1 MKENDSENYSDEEKE
16 EEEEL
21 NELIKN
27 FAENKNDMHINSNLN
42 FPQNLQGEITLLL
55 YNNIL
60 SKLKSSLCQIIE
72 KKNQSENYLCE
83 IGFSEENHCIYL
95 KISFNY
101 TFLIFKIQ
109 YCEML
114 INKNLIKNIEEF
126 TLKFYYEDLEKTI
139 FNEIFFIDKQ
149 DLEIN
154 FFLQNGEMN
163 IIQCIESENE
173 NEKENY
179 QIEEKCNLYKDDI
192 GNFPKIPNNE
202 DFVFSFFISEKFVY
216 KLVLNFKKFIEIN
229 NDRNTNFFELHLFSN
244 DKILIVKKDNNKGV
258 YIKVYFNIILQFMK
272 NDNLKFGDF
281 FTYGTIDFSKFLSS
295 FVKGKKQKILF
306 FLTKNGELKIET
318 EIYNIENSEVI
329 QMFNPVLNQMI
340 DEY

>member
-1 MKENDSENYSDEEKE
+1 MKENKYENYSEEEKE
-16 EEEEL
+16 EEEL
-21 NELIKN
+21 NEMIKN
-27 FAENKNDMHINSNLN
+27 FDEIKNDIHINSNVN
-42 FPQNLQGEITLLL
+42 FPQNVQGEITLLL

-60 SKLKSSLCQIIE
+60 SKLKSSLNQIIK
-72 KKNQSENYLCE
+72 KKNQNDNYLCE

-114 INKNLIKNIEEF
+114 INKNLLRNIEEF
-126 TLKFYYEDLEKTI
+126 TLKLYYDDLENTI
-139 FNEIFFIDKQ
+139 FNEIFFTDKQ

-154 FFLQNGEMN
+154 IFLQNGEMN
-163 IIQCIESENE
+163 VIQCIENE
-173 NEKENY
+173 NENY

-192 GNFPKIPNNE
+192 GNFPKIPLNE
-202 DFVFSFFISEKFVY
+202 DFVYSFFIGEKFVD
-216 KLVLNFKKFIEIN
+216 KLVLIFKKFVEIN

-244 DKILIVKKDNNKGV
+244 EKILIVKKDNNKGI

-272 NDNLKFGDF
+272 NDNLKFGDY

-295 FVKGKKQKILF
+295 FIKGKKQKILF
-306 FLTKNGELKIET
+306 FLTKNGELKVET

-340 DEY
+340 DDY

>member
-1 MKENDSENYSDEEKE
+1 MTMKIIQK
-16 EEEEL
+16 
-21 NELIKN
+21 K
-27 FAENKNDMHINSNLN
+27 KKKKKNLN
-42 FPQNLQGEITLLL
+42 INININIPQNLQGEITLLL

-60 SKLKSSLCQIIE
+60 SKLKNSLNQIIK
-72 KKNQSENYLCE
+72 KKNQNENYLCE
-83 IGFSEENHCIYL
+83 LSFSEENHCIYL

-126 TLKFYYEDLEKTI
+126 TLKLYYEDLETTI
-139 FNEIFFIDKQ
+139 FNEIFFTDKE

-163 IIQCIESENE
+163 IIQYIENQNE
-173 NEKENY
+173 NESENY

-340 DEY
+340 DDY